1 MATGVVTSYDLT
13 VGVIVNMDEAIY
25 LYDADDLP
33 LLTGVG
39 ADGMSVLASAPV
51 DQVEFSWLDEQR
63 LTPRSQLAA
72 AATTAETAFTVQTND
87 GLKFST
93 FDIVMVRK
101 AGGNEIARITGI
113 SSDTL
118 TVSRGL
124 SGTATNYA
132 SGAEIIGLGTAL
144 AEGSAPQNF
153 RAQDT
158 TKRTNCTQI
167 FGPSQIQMSGTDR
180 VIPRYGIPDQWA
192 HQLRLRQFES
202 AVAMEQAYLYG
213 AYYNSTT
220 TKIRT
225 TGGLRHF
232 ISTNIDST
240 STQLT
245 VTAVQS
251 LLQKCY
257 NRGGLP
263 DRLIANPVAMADL
276 NDITNTSVVRV
287 TDVDSQ
293 RGRVRAAFLETE
305 YGSLP
310 LVRNRYVAGTDAF
323 LVKRDGAKRR
333 RLRPMQFK
341 MLGTTGD
348 FDQGIFVCEEG
359 LQVKG
364 EKHMAMLN
372 SMSYNAGLL

>member
-1 MATGVVTSYDLT
+1 MATGVVSSYDLT
-13 VGVIVNMDEAIY
+13 VGLTVNMDEAIY
-25 LYDADDLP
+25 LHDADDLP

-39 ADGMSVLASAPV
+39 ADGMSVLSSAPV

-72 AATTAETAFTVQTND
+72 AATTAETTFTVQTND

-93 FDIVMVRK
+93 GDVVMVRK
-101 AGGNEIARITGI
+101 ANGSEIARITGI
-113 SSDTL
+113 SSDAL
-118 TVSRGL
+118 TVTRGL
-124 SGTATNYA
+124 AGTATNYA
-132 SGAEIIGLGTAL
+132 SGAEILGLGTAL

-167 FGPSQIQMSGTDR
+167 FGPSQIQMTGTDR

-213 AYYNSTT
+213 GYYNSTT

-225 TGGLRHF
+225 TGGLRYF
-232 ISTNIDST
+232 ISTNLDTT

-263 DRLIANPVAMADL
+263 DRLIANPVAMSDL

-287 TDVDSQ
+287 TDVDSM

-305 YGSLP
+305 YGSLS
-310 LVRNRYVAGTDAF
+310 LVRNRYAAGTDAF
-323 LVKRDGAKRR
+323 LVKRDGVKRR

-341 MLGTTGD
+341 MLGAVGD
-348 FDQGIFVCEEG
+348 YDQGIFLCEEG

-372 SMSYNAGLL
+372 TLGYNAGLL

>member
-1 MATGVVTSYDLT
+1 MATGVVSSYDLT
-13 VGVIVNMDEAIY
+13 VGLTVNMDEAIY
-25 LYDADDLP
+25 LHDADDLP

-39 ADGMSVLASAPV
+39 ADGMSVLSSAPV

-72 AATTAETAFTVQTND
+72 AATTAETTFTVQTND

-93 FDIVMVRK
+93 GDVVMVRK
-101 AGGNEIARITGI
+101 ANGSEIARITGI
-113 SSDTL
+113 SSDAL
-118 TVSRGL
+118 TVTRGL
-124 SGTATNYA
+124 AGTATNYA
-132 SGAEIIGLGTAL
+132 SGAEILGLGTAL

-167 FGPSQIQMSGTDR
+167 FGPSQIQMTGTDR

-213 AYYNSTT
+213 GYYNSTT

-225 TGGLRHF
+225 TGGLRYF
-232 ISTNIDST
+232 ISTNLDTT

-263 DRLIANPVAMADL
+263 DRLIANPVAMSDL

-305 YGSLP
+305 YGSLS
-310 LVRNRYVAGTDAF
+310 LVRNRYAAGTDAF
-323 LVKRDGAKRR
+323 LVKRDGVKRR

-341 MLGTTGD
+341 MLGAVGD
-348 FDQGIFVCEEG
+348 YDQGIFLCEEG

-372 SMSYNAGLL
+372 TLGYNAGLL